1 MMWVV
6 AILVLA
12 AFILL
17 VLKYQHFH
25 VRISN
30 FIVLVV
36 MMFLFLSLGY
46 VYVTKS
52 PNLSNLDG
60 VVAFLKTYLTWVGA
74 VFGNT
79 GKVVGYAVNQD
90 WKPALNFS
98 AVPSP

>member
-1 MMWVV
+1 MMWIIYI
-6 AILVLA
+6 ILIA
-12 AFILL
+12 ALFLL
-17 VLKYQHFH
+17 IFKYQNFH
-25 VRISN
+25 GNISN

-36 MMFLFLSLGY
+36 MLFVVLSLGY

-60 VVAFLKTYLTWVGA
+60 VVAFLKTYITWLGA

-79 GKVVGYAVNQD
+79 GKIVGYAVNQD

-98 AVPSP
+98 AVPTP